1 MNEHPKKRKRK
12 TSFPS
17 RYAGQNT
24 TITPPDVALP
34 VKTVENNGIYFDHCY
49 SICSII
55 QTEPKAPESEEEQP
69 STNGD
74 SREMCESPTLIP
86 QPVHEEAIV
95 EVHTEEPECV
105 PSPVIEEEIKD
116 DVPLQIQDSPEGSP
130 SSNLTT
136 PQKWPLLRANSSG
149 LFRCEQCDY
158 NSKYFSDLK
167 QHMILKHKCAESH
180 ICKVCKQSF
189 TSDELLVEHGKVHE
203 EEQLS
208 CKHCDYKTG
217 SFENLSQHVAD
228 AHFNDFLYWCE
239 QCDLQFCTSSELY
252 LHFQEH
258 SCDEQYLCQF
268 CEHETND
275 PEDLHSHVVNEHTC
289 RLIELSDAYN
299 NGGRGQFSLLNKISF
314 DKCKNFFVC
323 QVCGFSSRL
332 HTNVNR
338 HVAIEHTRFYP
349 HVCDDCGKGFSGML
363 EYSQH
368 LTLHTSEGVY
378 LCQYCEYST
387 GQLEDLKTHL
397 DFRHSA
403 DMPHKCG
410 SCLLR
415 FGSED
420 DLKTHLQTH
429 ERT

>member
-17 RYAGQNT
+17 RYAGQ
-24 TITPPDVALP
+24 ITNA
-34 VKTVENNGIYFDHCY
+34 T
-49 SICSII
+49 S
-55 QTEPKAPESEEEQP
+55 PEDP
-69 STNGD
+69 SPNGD
-74 SREMCESPTLIP
+74 SREACESPTVIP
-86 QPVHEEAIV
+86 QPVHEDAVV
-95 EVHTEEPECV
+95 EVHTEEPDNV
-105 PSPVIEEEIKD
+105 PSPVNEEEIKD
-116 DVPLQIQDSPEGSP
+116 TQLQIIESPDSSP
-130 SSNLTT
+130 SNSTA

-158 NSKYFSDLK
+158 NSKYFTDLK

-180 ICKVCKQSF
+180 MCKVCKQSF
-189 TSDELLVEHGKVHE
+189 SSEELLEDHGKVHE

-208 CKHCDYKTG
+208 CKHCDFKTNT
-217 SFENLSQHVAD
+217 SEKLSQHVSD
-228 AHFNDFLYWCE
+228 AHFTDFLYWCE

-299 NGGRGQFSLLNKISF
+299 NGERGQFNLLNKISF
-314 DKCKNFFVC
+314 DKSKNFFVC

-368 LTLHTSEGVY
+368 LNLHTSEGVY

-403 DMPHKCG
+403 DMPHKCNN
-410 SCLLR
+410 CLLR

-420 DLKTHLQTH
+420 EQLKAHLPIH
-429 ERT
+429 DRS

>member
-17 RYAGQNT
+17 RYAGQAAT
-24 TITPPDVALP
+24 ATSPEVSVP
-34 VKTVENNGIYFDHCY
+34 VKTIENNGIFFDHCY
-49 SICSII
+49 SVCSII
-55 QTEPKAPESEEEQP
+55 PPEYKPPETEDEL
-69 STNGD
+69 STNGE
-74 SREMCESPTLIP
+74 SRDNCESPTLIP
-86 QPVHEEAIV
+86 QPDDEDAVV
-95 EVHTEEPECV
+95 EIHTEEPEDV
-105 PSPVIEEEIKD
+105 PSPVSEED
-116 DVPLQIQDSPEGSP
+116 SPLQIDESPESSP
-130 SSNLTT
+130 SNLTAA
-136 PQKWPLLRANSSG
+136 QKWPLLRANSSG

-158 NSKYFSDLK
+158 NSKYFNDLK

-180 ICKVCKQSF
+180 ICKVCKQGFS
-189 TSDELLVEHGKVHE
+189 SDDLLSEHAKIH

-208 CKHCDYKTG
+208 CKHCDYKTN
-217 SFENLSQHVAD
+217 SFESLNHHVAD
-228 AHFNDFLYWCE
+228 VHFNDFLYWCE

-299 NGGRGQFSLLNKISF
+299 SGARGQFSLLNKINF
-314 DKCKNFFVC
+314 DKSKNFFVC

-368 LTLHTSEGVY
+368 LNSHSSEGVY

-403 DMPHKCG
+403 DMPHKC
-410 SCLLR
+410 SNCLLR

-420 DLKTHLQTH
+420 ELKSHLVTHDLGN
-429 ERT
+429 

>member
-1 MNEHPKKRKRK
+1 MSEHPKKRKRK
-12 TSFPS
+12 TPFPS
-17 RYAGQNT
+17 RYAGQSVADS
-24 TITPPDVALP
+24 PPNAVGP
-34 VKTVENNGIYFDHCY
+34 IKTVENNGIFSDHCY
-49 SICSII
+49 SVCSIT
-55 QTEPKAPESEEEQP
+55 QADPKVSENEEEP
-69 STNGD
+69 ITNGVCAETCD
-74 SREMCESPTLIP
+74 SPTVIP
-86 QPVHEEAIV
+86 EPAHEDAVV
-95 EVHTEEPECV
+95 EVHTEEPESV
-105 PSPVIEEEIKD
+105 PSPGLEEEIKEIT
-116 DVPLQIQDSPEGSP
+116 LQCNESPEGSP

-167 QHMILKHKCAESH
+167 QHMILKHKCTESH
-180 ICKVCKQSF
+180 LCKVCKHGF
-189 TSDELLVEHGKVHE
+189 PSDDLLVEHEKLHE
-203 EEQLS
+203 EDQLS
-208 CKHCDYKTG
+208 CKHCDYKT
-217 SFENLSQHVAD
+217 SAFESLSQHVAD

-314 DKCKNFFVC
+314 DKAKNFFVC

-368 LTLHTSEGVY
+368 LNLHTSEGVY

-410 SCLLR
+410 NCLLR
-415 FGSED
+415 FRTEEE
-420 DLKTHLQTH
+420 LKHHLPTH

>member
-17 RYAGQNT
+17 RYAGQTNASAS
-24 TITPPDVALP
+24 PDVVIP
-34 VKTVENNGIYFDHCY
+34 IKTVENNGIYFDHCY
-49 SICSII
+49 SVCSIL
-55 QTEPKAPESEEEQP
+55 QADPKVPETEEEPP

-74 SREMCESPTLIP
+74 SRENCESPTIIP
-86 QPVHEEAIV
+86 QPIHEDAVV

-105 PSPVIEEEIKD
+105 PSPVVEEEIKD
-116 DVPLQIQDSPEGSP
+116 IPLQIHESPEGSP
-130 SSNLTT
+130 SSNLTAS
-136 PQKWPLLRANSSG
+136 QKWPLLRANSSG
-149 LFRCEQCDY
+149 LFRCDQCDF
-158 NSKYFSDLK
+158 NSKYFTDLK

-189 TSDELLVEHGKVHE
+189 SSEDLLLEHGKVHE
-203 EEQLS
+203 EEQLN
-208 CKHCDYKTG
+208 CKHCDYKTN
-217 SFENLSQHVAD
+217 SYDSLSQHVTD

-289 RLIELSDAYN
+289 RLIEISDAYN
-299 NGGRGQFSLLNKISF
+299 NGARGQFSLLNKISF

-363 EYSQH
+363 EYSEH
-368 LTLHTSEGVY
+368 LNLHSSEGVY

-403 DMPHKCG
+403 DLPHKCNN
-410 SCLLR
+410 CLLR
-415 FGSED
+415 FGSEEE
-420 DLKTHLQTH
+420 LKTHHQTH
-429 ERT
+429 EKTS

>member
-12 TSFPS
+12 TPFPS
-17 RYAGQNT
+17 RYAGQNAAASS
-24 TITPPDVALP
+24 PDVAVP
-34 VKTVENNGIYFDHCY
+34 IKTIENNGIFFDHCY
-49 SICSII
+49 SVCSII
-55 QTEPKAPESEEEQP
+55 QTEPKVPEPEEEP
-69 STNGD
+69 ITNGD
-74 SREMCESPTLIP
+74 IREACESPSVIP
-86 QPVHEEAIV
+86 QPAHEDAII
-95 EVHTEEPECV
+95 EIHTEEPESV
-105 PSPVIEEEIKD
+105 PSPAAEEEVKEI
-116 DVPLQIQDSPEGSP
+116 PLQSNESLENSP
-130 SSNLTT
+130 SSNVAT

-167 QHMILKHKCAESH
+167 QHMILKHKCTESH

-189 TSDELLVEHGKVHE
+189 SGEDLLLEHEKLHE
-203 EEQLS
+203 EEQLN
-208 CKHCDYKTG
+208 CKHCDFKTT
-217 SFENLSQHVAD
+217 SLEILSQHVAD
-228 AHFNDFLYWCE
+228 THFNDFLYWCE

-299 NGGRGQFSLLNKISF
+299 NGGRGEFSLLNKISF
-314 DKCKNFFVC
+314 DKSKNFFVC

-368 LTLHTSEGVY
+368 LNLHSSEGVY

-420 DLKTHLQTH
+420 GLKTHLRTH
-429 ERT
+429 ERS